1 MTVEAGTFQEKL
13 NLILEE
19 LDASNSQIASQAGF
33 DRTNLSH
40 FRSGKRIPA
49 KNGTAAKNLVDGLL
63 RFAQKEGKLPQLKA
77 LIGMKPNIS
86 RGGG

>member
-33 DRTNLSH
+33 DRTAGSTEYCH
-40 FRSGKRIPA
+40 
-49 KNGTAAKNLVDGLL
+49 
-63 RFAQKEGKLPQLKA
+63 
-77 LIGMKPNIS
+77 
-86 RGGG
+86 